1 MSSESTST
9 DQAEGYTRTS
19 RIVRW
24 TLVVAALV
32 LVAEVV
38 GGILYLGEMTKPWW
52 EGAHNKRFW
61 SYLDLLIVPA
71 AIAIGVT
78 VLNLMQNERTRKA
91 EDVQQERELAVE
103 NQRAQ
108 DEALQAYLDQMS
120 QLVIDQKRPLRRAR
134 PGDDLSAVARARSLT
149 ALTRLDASRKRSVLQ
164 FLYESGLI
172 TKGQVVVDLRQADLS
187 AASLGAA
194 DLHTA
199 YLGEAN
205 LREADLHATDLR
217 EVDLSDVD
225 LSEGDLS
232 SANLHRA
239 LLRGAELR
247 GTDLRVANLREA
259 DLKDADLRRADLST
273 ANLHTA
279 NLSGA
284 DLRDANLREADL
296 RESNPLGA
304 YLSAVNLHTAN
315 LSGADVRDAN
325 LREADLREADLE
337 ATNLSG
343 ADLTEANLSAAI
355 LYGAILSEADLRG
368 ADLRDAI
375 LTNATMPNGQNYEE
389 WLETPEGQQGLE
401 TYKEGRGEDS
411 GLS

>member
-9 DQAEGYTRTS
+9 DQAEEYTRTS

-24 TLVVAALV
+24 ILVVAALV

-217 EVDLSDVD
+217 EADLSDVD

-232 SANLHRA
+232 AANLHGA
-239 LLRGAELR
+239 L
-247 GTDLRVANLREA
+247 
-259 DLKDADLRRADLST
+259 
-273 ANLHTA
+273 
-279 NLSGA
+279 
-284 DLRDANLREADL
+284 
-296 RESNPLGA
+296 
-304 YLSAVNLHTAN
+304 
-315 LSGADVRDAN
+315 
-325 LREADLREADLE
+325 
-337 ATNLSG
+337 
-343 ADLTEANLSAAI
+343 
-355 LYGAILSEADLRG
+355 LSEADLRG

-401 TYKEGRGEDS
+401 TYKEGRGENS